1 MLYTQRIKATADL
14 VNGKYSSQFQ
24 LHNATGNTVQFLAI
38 AVDKSLKGAGVFL
51 RDSALKVL
59 NGDETVIDVVAMSR
73 CSGFKKS
80 SNGKNQF
87 AAYEKHVL
95 GLKDPTIHFH
105 VSGGAEVVQIVQDYR
120 LEDTANLGCAVMIR
134 YSLPDRA
141 VVPCKPVKVQSLA
154 MDICQQLIA
163 WGSAD
168 TADPALLLDS
178 PLMNTIDSLGMLT
191 LVNWLEDQRFRPDAQ
206 AAFLLCLGWR
216 NASIG

>member
-1 MLYTQRIKATADL
+1 MTMNLRSATQADVKELLEIEAKCWSEELRTEREIIESRIARYPEGQFVVEHNGKVKGVLYTQRIKATADL

-105 VSGGAEVVQIVQDYR
+105 VSGGAEVVQM
-120 LEDTANLGCAVMIR
+120 LLSAPPG
-134 YSLPDRA
+134 
-141 VVPCKPVKVQSLA
+141 
-154 MDICQQLIA
+154 
-163 WGSAD
+163 GS
-168 TADPALLLDS
+168 S
-178 PLMNTIDSLGMLT
+178 N
-191 LVNWLEDQRFRPDAQ
+191 
-206 AAFLLCLGWR
+206 
-216 NASIG
+216 